1 MNIPGDFFGSRH
13 CEHKSEHEP
22 VLDESEDPFF
32 FTVRAQHLISAAGL
46 REDAA
51 AVPAFTPMRV
61 GQGRPRRWFS
71 IMRTLALTR
80 NSVVVFRKV
89 PIAIRKTVRMSLVF
103 VGDV

>member
-1 MNIPGDFFGSRH
+1 MNIPGDFFGSCH

-32 FTVRAQHLISAAGL
+32 FTVRAQHLVSAAGL

-51 AVPAFTPMRV
+51 AVTAFTRMGL

-71 IMRTLALTR
+71 AVRMLALT
-80 NSVVVFRKV
+80 
-89 PIAIRKTVRMSLVF
+89 
-103 VGDV
+103 